1 MTEKVPNAYARCITR
16 TPPATMSSSFTYV
29 PPCMI
34 VDDDE
39 LEQAQQI
46 RETFSKGRSYAAV
59 AASSASWRVP
69 PAAAAVPAVPVA
81 ALPAPEF
88 AHHSRVF
95 GTSQPSSNRIGAGG
109 FPNAFHSYGTRPGP
123 LHMTQEGSGG
133 AAAAAIMERRRR
145 HESKDPP
152 GTLMQT
158 VRMTFYNSERGSA
171 PAAPP
176 PLTIPAES
184 TVGGPFSPKT
194 PPYYDEQAAA
204 ELYGGP
210 AAHTPQVAT
219 ATAEN
224 PATE

>member
-1 MTEKVPNAYARCITR
+1 
-16 TPPATMSSSFTYV
+16 MSSSFAYV

-34 VDDDE
+34 LDDVE

-59 AASSASWRVP
+59 AASSASPSWRVP
-69 PAAAAVPAVPVA
+69 PAVAAAAVPAVPVA
-81 ALPAPEF
+81 PLAAPEF

-95 GTSQPSSNRIGAGG
+95 GTSQPNRVGSGG

-133 AAAAAIMERRRR
+133 AAAIMERRRPR

-171 PAAPP
+171 PAAAAPP

-194 PPYYDEQAAA
+194 PPYYDEQATA
-204 ELYGGP
+204 ELYGG
-210 AAHTPQVAT
+210 AGAHTPQAAT
-219 ATAEN
+219 TTAEN

>member
-1 MTEKVPNAYARCITR
+1 
-16 TPPATMSSSFTYV
+16 
-29 PPCMI
+29 MI

-69 PAAAAVPAVPVA
+69 PAAAAVVPAVPA
-81 ALPAPEF
+81 APLPAPEF

-95 GTSQPSSNRIGAGG
+95 GTSQPSSNRIGVGG

-123 LHMTQEGSGG
+123 LHITQEGSGG
-133 AAAAAIMERRRR
+133 AAASAAAIMERRRR

-158 VRMTFYNSERGSA
+158 VRMTFYNSERGSTPA
-171 PAAPP
+171 AAAPP
-176 PLTIPAES
+176 PLTIPTES
-184 TVGGPFSPKT
+184 TVSGTFSPKT
-194 PPYYDEQAAA
+194 PPYYDEQAEA

-210 AAHTPQVAT
+210 DAHTPQAATT

-224 PATE
+224 PASE